1 MDYFFFFFPRM
12 YFPRGNLFVFL
23 ASVTK
28 TSVDEFD
35 KQVQEKR
42 VTTTWINNRNKQSVY
57 YLINVRFQTH
67 LIEQRMNPVS
77 IGRSFFIIGL
87 AYQGKDIV
95 FRIHSL

>member
-1 MDYFFFFFPRM
+1 
-12 YFPRGNLFVFL
+12 LFVFL

-77 IGRSFFIIGL
+77 IGRSFLLLALPTKARILCLDSFIIIE
-87 AYQGKDIV
+87 YNS
-95 FRIHSL
+95 FRDFMATRW

>member
-1 MDYFFFFFPRM
+1 MDYFFFFFPGM

-42 VTTTWINNRNKQSVY
+42 VTTT
-57 YLINVRFQTH
+57 
-67 LIEQRMNPVS
+67 
-77 IGRSFFIIGL
+77 
-87 AYQGKDIV
+87 
-95 FRIHSL
+95 

>member
-1 MDYFFFFFPRM
+1 M

-42 VTTTWINNRNKQSVY
+42 VTTT
-57 YLINVRFQTH
+57 
-67 LIEQRMNPVS
+67 
-77 IGRSFFIIGL
+77 
-87 AYQGKDIV
+87 
-95 FRIHSL
+95 

>member
-1 MDYFFFFFPRM
+1 MDYFLFFFPRM

-42 VTTTWINNRNKQSVY
+42 VTTT
-57 YLINVRFQTH
+57 
-67 LIEQRMNPVS
+67 
-77 IGRSFFIIGL
+77 
-87 AYQGKDIV
+87 
-95 FRIHSL
+95 